1 MIDCMHGDEVSYIVV
16 AVVTRDY
23 KINIIHKGVGGSVLG
38 DQ

>member
-1 MIDCMHGDEVSYIVV
+1 MVTKLAIYIVV

-23 KINIIHKGVGGSVLG
+23 KINSIYEGAGGSVLG